1 MGILEGHIA
10 EKRQQVI
17 IDSGWLHSLMLR
29 GFPLD
34 NYNSK
39 TMKYS
44 RYSKVRRKNMRC
56 TKMECD
62 MAKAF
67 VGAFQNIIEDN
78 KRMKDALISFH
89 ALLDG
94 NNKLSFLLDCH
105 DDELNK
111 LMNIVYKGIQE
122 LKEKCNGNTRQD

>member
-1 MGILEGHIA
+1 MTHI
-10 EKRQQVI
+10 
-17 IDSGWLHSLMLR
+17 
-29 GFPLD
+29 
-34 NYNSK
+34 NYNL
-39 TMKYS
+39 
-44 RYSKVRRKNMRC
+44 KVRRKNMRC
-56 TKMECD
+56 TKSECD

-67 VGAFQNIIEDN
+67 VDSFKETIEDN

-122 LKEKCNGNTRQD
+122 LKEKCNENTKQD